1 MKLTTATL
9 AASLVAAALALG
21 ALPAAGAPAQ
31 HDVYV
36 EEYDAYEPFA
46 AGEIP
51 CVDWA
56 GTFHEV
62 RTGQAKLVLS
72 TGDGPSDEGHVN
84 GVVDG
89 FVELIPDDATLPS
102 YSGTYREKLNVLATA
117 SGEADDL
124 LIAQYR
130 LRSVLTGTDGSRLT
144 MSLSGKITVNGRGDV
159 VISRDAFT
167 CA

>member
-1 MKLTTATL
+1 MKLTTAL
-9 AASLVAAALALG
+9 AASLVAPALAIG

-31 HDVYV
+31 HDVFV

-46 AGEIP
+46 AGEGP

-62 RTGQAKLVLS
+62 RSGQARLLS
-72 TGDGPSDEGHVN
+72 PGGVRHPDEVHVN
-84 GVVDG
+84 GAVDG
-89 FVELIPDDATLPS
+89 FVELIPDDATFPS
-102 YSGTYREKLNVLATA
+102 YSGTYREKINAIVTITE
-117 SGEADDL
+117 EADEL
-124 LIAQYR
+124 RIAQYR

-144 MSLSGKITVNGRGDV
+144 LSLSGKITVNGRDDV
-159 VISRDAFT
+159 VISRDELT

>member
-1 MKLTTATL
+1 MKLTTAAL
-9 AASLVAAALALG
+9 AISLVAAALAIG

-46 AGEIP
+46 AGEHP

-62 RTGQAKLVLS
+62 RAGEFKLVLS
-72 TGDGPSDEGHVN
+72 VGDGPSDEGHVN
-84 GVVDG
+84 GAIEG
-89 FVELIPDDATLPS
+89 FVELIPDDATFPS
-102 YSGTYREKLNVLATA
+102 YSGTYQEKLNGLVTIFD
-117 SGEADDL
+117 ETEDL
-124 LIAQYR
+124 RIAHYR

-144 MSLSGKITVNGRGDV
+144 MVLWGKITVNGRGDV
-159 VISRDAFT
+159 VISRDEFT
-167 CA
+167 CV

>member
-1 MKLTTATL
+1 MKLATAVL
-9 AASLVAAALALG
+9 AAALVAAALAIG

-31 HDVYV
+31 HDVFV

-46 AGEIP
+46 AGEGP

-62 RTGQAKLVLS
+62 RAGQGKLVS
-72 TGDGPSDEGHVN
+72 PGGARHPDEVHVN

-102 YSGTYREKLNVLATA
+102 YSGTYREKLNALVTI
-117 SGEADDL
+117 SDETEDL
-124 LIAQYR
+124 RIAHYR

-144 MSLSGKITVNGRGDV
+144 LSLSGKITVNGRGDV
-159 VISRDAFT
+159 VISRDVFT

>member
-1 MKLTTATL
+1 MKL
-9 AASLVAAALALG
+9 AAAVLAAALVAPTLAIG
-21 ALPAAGAPAQ
+21 VLPAAGAPAQ

-36 EEYDAYEPFA
+36 EEYDAYEPFD
-46 AGEIP
+46 AGENP

-62 RTGQAKLVLS
+62 RAGQAKLVS
-72 TGDGPSDEGHVN
+72 SVGDGPSDEGHVN

-102 YSGTYREKLNVLATA
+102 YSGTYREKLNVLVTI
-117 SGEADDL
+117 SGQADDL

-159 VISRDAFT
+159 VISRDEFT